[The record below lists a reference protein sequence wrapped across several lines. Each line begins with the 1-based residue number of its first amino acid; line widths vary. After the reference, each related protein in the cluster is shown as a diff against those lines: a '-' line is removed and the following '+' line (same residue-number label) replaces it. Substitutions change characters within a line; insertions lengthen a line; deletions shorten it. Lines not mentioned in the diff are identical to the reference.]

1 MKVLLITTLLAAQ
14 SSQEPWTVYFQEHC
28 LPCRKQLRELDCF
41 AAQGW
46 NIRVVGIGENRLRLQ
61 TELKRFTQKPGVFEF
76 KTWQEARE
84 LGIQG
89 TPSHEKT
96 GPDGKIERFSGLV
109 TCPKSS

>member
-1 MKVLLITTLLAAQ
+1 MKFLLITTLLAAQ
-14 SSQEPWTVYFQEHC
+14 SSQEQWTVYFQEHC

-61 TELKRFTQKPGVFEF
+61 NELERSTQRPVAFEF

-89 TPSHEKT
+89 TPSHAKT
-96 GPDGKIERFSGLV
+96 GSDGKIERFSGLV
-109 TCPKSS
+109 TCAKNS